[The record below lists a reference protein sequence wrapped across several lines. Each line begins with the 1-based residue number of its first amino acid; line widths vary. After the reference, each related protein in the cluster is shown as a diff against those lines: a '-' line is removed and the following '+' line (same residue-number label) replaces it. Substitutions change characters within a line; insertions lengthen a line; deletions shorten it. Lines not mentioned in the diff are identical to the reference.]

1 MTILNL
7 KQAYCK
13 LDKDQR
19 FYRLER
25 PIIGI
30 TGGIATGKSTCSKY
44 LISEGYPLLDAD
56 RLVKLIYSEN
66 ETIEFIKGLK
76 STYVTQ
82 SQIDFIQLR
91 QDVFNDQK
99 LKQIIENYIYQ
110 RLPMAFEKE
119 LIKLEP
125 AGALFYDI
133 PLLFEKKLQDQ
144 FDITICIFSKP
155 ETQLDRL
162 INRDGISEDGAQKI
176 LKAQMPIDEKADLAD
191 FVIDNNND
199 KSSLFNNIK
208 NLIQEISA

>member
-1 MTILNL
+1 MMDLTEIKKNEKSVLATFQ
-7 KQAYCK
+7 KEIPSIHFS
-13 LDKDQR
+13 DKSIKE
-19 FYRLER
+19 YNN
-25 PIIGI
+25 I
-30 TGGIATGKSTCSKY
+30 TGRHIMQTIGTDIMRNHIDSFYWVKS
-44 LISEGYPLLDAD
+44 
-56 RLVKLIYSEN
+56 
-66 ETIEFIKGLK
+66 
-76 STYVTQ
+76 
-82 SQIDFIQLR
+82 
-91 QDVFNDQK
+91 
-99 LKQIIENYIYQ
+99 
-110 RLPMAFEKE
+110 FEKE